1 MTGRPFSAAAATTTV
16 AGTEPPRRSGRRT
29 RPATAPR
36 SKTSTGALAV
46 ATLLLLTACGGS
58 DDDGRDDKITGSKPS
73 STPSESKPEAE
84 AGASGRP
91 EIKLPDDAKNVFE
104 DTETG
109 DPMKDAVLADN
120 EAWVNAVDDAILR
133 GEEST
138 DAVRFYTDGV
148 AFGPTIQYIEGWV
161 QEGDTWVGT
170 ARYFDRE
177 VTFGDDGSAAVVYC
191 IDESKAFVKDGKTGE
206 VDRSPATKNAY
217 VLYNTRLEK
226 NKDDVWKTVN
236 VLSDRGAEQC
246 QP

>member
-1 MTGRPFSAAAATTTV
+1 VTRRPLPTAPASVVGTDPVASTGRRAL
-16 AGTEPPRRSGRRT
+16 GRT
-29 RPATAPR
+29 GPALL
-36 SKTSTGALAV
+36 GI

-58 DDDGRDDKITGSKPS
+58 DDGESDDKIESSKPS
-73 STPSESKPEAE
+73 STPSESPTDA
-84 AGASGRP
+84 AAPGRP
-91 EIKLPDDAKNVFE
+91 EIKLPADAKNVFE

-109 DPMKDAVLADN
+109 DPKKDAVLADN

-148 AFGPTIQYIEGWV
+148 AFGPTVKYIEGWV

-177 VTFGDDGSAAVVYC
+177 ATLNDDGSAAVIYC

-226 NKDDVWKTVN
+226 NKEGVWKTVN
-236 VLSDRGAEQC
+236 ALSDRGAEQC

>member
-1 MTGRPFSAAAATTTV
+1 ML
-16 AGTEPPRRSGRRT
+16 RSR
-29 RPATAPR
+29 
-36 SKTSTGALAV
+36 TSTGALAI
-46 ATLLLLTACGGS
+46 AALLLLAACGGS
-58 DDDGRDDKITGSKPS
+58 DDDGGDDGDKIAGAKPS
-73 STPSESKPEAE
+73 STPSESPTETE
-84 AGASGRP
+84 ESGRP
-91 EIKLPDDAKNVFE
+91 EIKLPDGSKNVFE

-109 DPMKDAVLADN
+109 DPKKDAVLADN
-120 EAWVNAVDDAILR
+120 QAWVNAVDDAILR

-148 AFGPTIQYIEGWV
+148 AFGPTVQYIEGWV

-170 ARYFDRE
+170 ARYFDRKA
-177 VTFGDDGSAAVVYC
+177 TFRDDGAASVIYC
-191 IDESKAFVKDGKTGE
+191 IDESQAFVKDGKTGE

-226 NKDDVWKTVN
+226 NKEGVWKTVN